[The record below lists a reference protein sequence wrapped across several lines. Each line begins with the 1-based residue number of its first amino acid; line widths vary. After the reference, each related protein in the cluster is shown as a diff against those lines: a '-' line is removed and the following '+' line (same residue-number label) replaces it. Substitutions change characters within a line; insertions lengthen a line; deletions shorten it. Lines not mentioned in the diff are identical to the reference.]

1 MNIIENNKLIAEFMG
16 LEIIT
21 DGISWFDANFK
32 PLENYDKS
40 WSSLIPVIE
49 KIASLSYRV
58 LLEFDK
64 NPELNDIYI
73 QDIETGEYLQ
83 TDYEDRNYQ
92 IESNIHLVWFNV
104 VNFINWYNKNK

>member
-1 MNIIENNKLIAEFMG
+1 MDIRKCNNLIAKFMG
-16 LEIIT
+16 LELIT

-32 PLENYDKS
+32 PLESYDKS

-49 KIASLSYRV
+49 KIASLGYRV

-83 TDYEDRNYQ
+83 TDYEDRDYQ
-92 IESNIHLVWFNV
+92 IESNIHLVWFTV
-104 VNFINWYNKNK
+104 VNFIKHYNKNK